1 MQMPPRMLA
10 DARGNCSKFS
20 GCSLMSPTAAHLN
33 RLHRPQSVDRLF
45 HAARPRAALGGKSRA
60 R

>member
-1 MQMPPRMLA
+1 MLA